1 MFKIPNNLRNL
12 FLKMK
17 SKLIL
22 NEEGVLKKDA
32 LVGVVYQ
39 TQNDEKIY
47 DLAKMGTDHF
57 GLELYFLLHSSDKK
71 IYENPRKCTTKDK
84 VLKWKT
90 IQEISREIN
99 KKYKNDNTINMH
111 SKVLSEKEIEIIQ
124 KELPNLF

>member
-17 SKLIL
+17 SKLIS

-47 DLAKMGTDHF
+47 DLAKIGKDHF
-57 GLELYFLLHSSDKK
+57 GLKLYFLLHSSDKK
-71 IYENPRKCTTKDK
+71 IYENPRECTSKDK

-90 IQEISREIN
+90 IQEISKEIN
-99 KKYKNDNTINMH
+99 KKYQNDMINMH

>member
-111 SKVLSEKEIEIIQ
+111 SKVLSEKEIEIIK